1 MEGLEADDHLEAMV
15 QVTPGK
21 TLGPCDGHMHPKVF
35 QREHLYQ
42 KIKDN
47 NLLCEELHFMIG
59 GLSFVTA
66 QSTYFPQ
73 QHQTGSANNF
83 KMHDPLHQQLS

>member
-21 TLGPCDGHMHPKVF
+21 MLGPCDGHTHPRVF

-42 KIKDN
+42 KIKR
-47 NLLCEELHFMIG
+47 
-59 GLSFVTA
+59 
-66 QSTYFPQ
+66 Q
-73 QHQTGSANNF
+73 
-83 KMHDPLHQQLS
+83 